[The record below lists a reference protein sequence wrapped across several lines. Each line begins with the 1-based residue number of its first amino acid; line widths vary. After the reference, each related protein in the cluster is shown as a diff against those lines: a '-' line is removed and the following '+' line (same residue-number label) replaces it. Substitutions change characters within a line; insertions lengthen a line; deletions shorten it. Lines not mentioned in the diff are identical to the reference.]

1 MAAMIEELLEYQKVD
16 GELRK
21 VELELGAS
29 DERKKM
35 MQARK
40 VMKNAES
47 RIAAHDKRAVELK
60 QSIEALSQRCN
71 EIAKAIGE
79 YSELDEL
86 VEGGAD
92 ITFYKKNA
100 QALSDRLRA
109 LKAELQKVLAEA
121 ESVSQ
126 EYKKLMEQGKQMN
139 KQYKEFGKKYQEL
152 EGSRAAEVEGIKS
165 RLGTI
170 AAKLPKEILERY
182 QVKRR
187 ENIFPVVVPLTN
199 NMCMC
204 GMDLPLSHQS
214 KLAGGHVIECENCH
228 RFIYKP

>member
-1 MAAMIEELLEYQKVD
+1 MAALIEELLEYQKVD
-16 GELRK
+16 GELRTI
-21 VELELGAS
+21 EQELGAS

-60 QSIEALSQRCN
+60 QPIEVLTQRCN

-100 QALSDRLRA
+100 DR
-109 LKAELQKVLAEA
+109 K
-121 ESVSQ
+121 SV
-126 EYKKLMEQGKQMN
+126 
-139 KQYKEFGKKYQEL
+139 
-152 EGSRAAEVEGIKS
+152 V
-165 RLGTI
+165 
-170 AAKLPKEILERY
+170 
-182 QVKRR
+182 
-187 ENIFPVVVPLTN
+187 
-199 NMCMC
+199 
-204 GMDLPLSHQS
+204 
-214 KLAGGHVIECENCH
+214 
-228 RFIYKP
+228 